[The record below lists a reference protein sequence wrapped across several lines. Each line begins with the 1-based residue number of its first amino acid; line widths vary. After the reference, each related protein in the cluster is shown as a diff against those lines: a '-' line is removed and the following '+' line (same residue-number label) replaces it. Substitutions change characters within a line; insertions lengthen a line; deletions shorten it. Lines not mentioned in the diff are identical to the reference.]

1 MKELI
6 DCVLEENIEP
16 GLSSMAKRGCSEYP
30 MLYPDYQDI
39 NFSGSQLMDY
49 DEAWKPIEETYD
61 LVNNTSL
68 NHNLVSSLLG
78 VNVEDAMSIRK

>member
-1 MKELI
+1 
-6 DCVLEENIEP
+6 
-16 GLSSMAKRGCSEYP
+16 
-30 MLYPDYQDI
+30 
-39 NFSGSQLMDY
+39 MDY

-68 NHNLVSSLLG
+68 NHNLVSSRLV

>member
-6 DCVLEENIEP
+6 DGVLEENIEP
-16 GLSSMAKRGCSEYP
+16 GLSSKAKRGCSEHP

-39 NFSGSQLMDY
+39 NFNGSQLMDY
-49 DEAWKPIEETYD
+49 DEAWEPIEETYD

-78 VNVEDAMSIRK
+78 VNVEDAISIRK

>member
-1 MKELI
+1 
-6 DCVLEENIEP
+6 
-16 GLSSMAKRGCSEYP
+16 

-39 NFSGSQLMDY
+39 NFNGIQLMDY

-61 LVNNTSL
+61 SVNNTST

-78 VNVEDAMSIRK
+78 VNVEDALIIRKWIDYAKGIGDPASLFIKW

>member
-1 MKELI
+1 
-6 DCVLEENIEP
+6 
-16 GLSSMAKRGCSEYP
+16 

-39 NFSGSQLMDY
+39 NFNGSQLMDY

-78 VNVEDAMSIRK
+78 VIVEDAMSIRK